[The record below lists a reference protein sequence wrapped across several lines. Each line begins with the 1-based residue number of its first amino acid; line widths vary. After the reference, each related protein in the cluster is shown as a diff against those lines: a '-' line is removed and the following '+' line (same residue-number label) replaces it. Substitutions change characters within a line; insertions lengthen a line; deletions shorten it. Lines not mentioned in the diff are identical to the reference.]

1 MLISSQTI
9 HKRINDILSLIVILL
24 GIYLVGMP
32 VWPEIQ
38 FHLQKA
44 AVRSDISFI
53 NQFGPHMSEK
63 QPDDIDPTQ
72 KRLQIPSI
80 LVDGE
85 VLTGDSPSLLYQGI
99 WHRPGTSTPDQGG
112 NSVFVAHRFQY
123 TSGPNTFYHLEKVTL
138 GEIITVVWEGIVYE
152 YKISD
157 IQIVGPN
164 EMWVEE
170 DTSESV
176 ITLYTCTPLWTAEK
190 RLVVRGELVG

>member
-1 MLISSQTI
+1 
-9 HKRINDILSLIVILL
+9 
-24 GIYLVGMP
+24 MP

-53 NQFGPHMSEK
+53 SQFGPHMSEK

-85 VLTGDSPSLLYQGI
+85 VLTGDSPSLLDQGI

-164 EMWVEE
+164 EMWVETN
-170 DTSESV
+170 TSEPIV
-176 ITLYTCTPLWTAEK
+176 TLYTCTPLWTAEK
-190 RLVVRGELVG
+190 RLVVRGELVS

>member
-1 MLISSQTI
+1 MLVPFQTV
-9 HKRINDILSLIVILL
+9 HKRINDALSLMVILL
-24 GIYLVGMP
+24 GIYLVAMP
-32 VWPEIQ
+32 VLPEAQ
-38 FHLQKA
+38 FYFQKTA
-44 AVRSDISFI
+44 DTLDVPFLR
-53 NQFGPHMSEK
+53 QFGPQMAEW
-63 QPDDIDPTQ
+63 QLDTIDPAG

-85 VLTGDSPSLLYQGI
+85 VLTGDSPSLLNQGI
-99 WHRPGTSTPDQGG
+99 WHRPHSSTPDQGG

-138 GEIITVVWEGIVYE
+138 GEMITVVWEGTVYE
-152 YKISD
+152 YEVSD

-170 DTSESV
+170 DTPEPV

-190 RLVVRGELVG
+190 RLVVRGKLVS